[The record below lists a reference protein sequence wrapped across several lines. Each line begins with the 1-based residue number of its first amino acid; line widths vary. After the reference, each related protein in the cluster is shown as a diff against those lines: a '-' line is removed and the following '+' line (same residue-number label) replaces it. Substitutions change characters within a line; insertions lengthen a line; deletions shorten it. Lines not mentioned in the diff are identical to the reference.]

1 MCVRVHVC
9 GWVMESSETN
19 EEVEKGVPSG
29 KGSVSGLYVCRETAN
44 KDNTGDPPPPKK
56 KRGWGGGMS
65 TNTIDDPEK
74 TIQTPDNEESPQ
86 VKHTGA

>member
-1 MCVRVHVC
+1 MRVHVC

-44 KDNTGDPPPPKK
+44 KDNAGDQKK
-56 KRGWGGGMS
+56 KKVGGGGGG
-65 TNTIDDPEK
+65 ECQ
-74 TIQTPDNEESPQ
+74 QTQLMILRRPSKRQTTKNLH
-86 VKHTGA
+86 K

>member
-56 KRGWGGGMS
+56 KKGVGGGCQ
-65 TNTIDDPEK
+65 
-74 TIQTPDNEESPQ
+74 QTQLMILRRPSKRQTTKNLH
-86 VKHTGA
+86 K

>member
-1 MCVRVHVC
+1 MC

-44 KDNTGDPPPPKK
+44 KDNAGDKK
-56 KRGWGGGMS
+56 KKKVGGGGGGDV
-65 TNTIDDPEK
+65 N
-74 TIQTPDNEESPQ
+74 
-86 VKHTGA
+86 KHN